1 MKNTILVHFFVLLFG
16 VLAGYVMAL
25 NSVVEESP
33 YPTAQQFPETAFTV
47 SPAVESMAN
56 ASDFSQEYGR
66 SSARF
71 AQPCPDAGACMPATP
86 GVDRPAPPRAADP
99 SVVTGHQGDA
109 AQENSDARVELIQEN
124 PAAENLDTLLRLLR
138 EDPDPDVRR
147 TVIERLSSAGPV
159 ENAYLSSTLD
169 TVFQNEPDAGVLRA
183 ALDYYHKQFGDQY
196 AFNAWFML
204 TQRDDLSVFALG
216 QAYSFAVDAQLLAAG
231 DAAYYITQ
239 SPSFAKLGAED
250 REYLTQDVL
259 SESGMAKD
267 VDTELN

>member
-1 MKNTILVHFFVLLFG
+1 MKNTILVHLFVLLFG

-25 NSVVEESP
+25 NSMVEEP
-33 YPTAQQFPETAFTV
+33 PHPTAQQSLGTAMAE
-47 SPAVESMAN
+47 SPAVESIAN
-56 ASDFSQEYGR
+56 ASDFSQNYDR
-66 SSARF
+66 SSAQL
-71 AQPCPDAGACMPATP
+71 AQPCQDAGACVPATP
-86 GVDRPAPPRAADP
+86 GVDRPAPPHAADP
-99 SVVTGHQGDA
+99 SVVTEHQGDA
-109 AQENSDARVELIQEN
+109 VQENSEARVELIQKK
-124 PAAENLDTLLRLLR
+124 PVSENLDTLLQLLL
-138 EDPDPDVRR
+138 EDPDPGVRR

-159 ENAYLSSTLD
+159 ETAYLSSALD
-169 TVFQNEPDAGVLRA
+169 TVFQNELDAGVLRA
-183 ALDYYHKQFGDQY
+183 ALDYYRKQFGDQL

-259 SESGMAKD
+259 SPSGRAEDME
-267 VDTELN
+267 TELN